1 MLWAETL
8 AAMCNWA
15 HLFLY
20 SLGSASGDGLLPE
33 HMNRHVTAA
42 NGLFVVGIDNL
53 VHCGLKGDTT
63 PHLEDGRRRNI

>member
-1 MLWAETL
+1 MLWVVIL
-8 AAMCNWA
+8 AGPCNWP

-20 SLGSASGDGLLPE
+20 NLDSASGDGLLPE

-63 PHLEDGRRRNI
+63 PHLEDGRHRNI